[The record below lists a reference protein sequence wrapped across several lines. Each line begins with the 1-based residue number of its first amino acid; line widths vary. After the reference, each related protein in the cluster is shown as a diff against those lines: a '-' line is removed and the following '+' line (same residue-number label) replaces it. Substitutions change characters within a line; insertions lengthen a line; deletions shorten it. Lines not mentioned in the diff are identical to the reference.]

1 MIQRPI
7 GVQSSVGKLLRA
19 FGRLL
24 VVNRSVDS
32 GLWSKGLLSF
42 AENYSPFEKQLLTC
56 CWALVETEHLTMG
69 HQIIRWPCDLRFLS
83 RIGCRLT
90 HGARKLNAPSSIPSS
105 NRSDM
110 QEIRLEQALKA
121 QVSYMSKW
129 PTFPVSFLLCYFLS
143 FSLHLWP
150 QGHYLWLTDG
160 GGENWVW
167 PTDGSVWYAHSIW
180 KQTVTVLQ
188 PLVGTSL
195 DNGEGRSSP
204 GADFWAVYFVV
215 HFTWKEK
222 WPEAGLYTTHGLWP
236 TFGWMIRD
244 WEGTWLEDRCK

>member
-42 AENYSPFEKQLLTC
+42 AENYSPFEKPLSTC
-56 CWALVETEHLTMG
+56 CGALVETEHLTMG

-83 RIGCRLT
+83 WIGCRLT

-110 QEIRLEQALKA
+110 QKIRLEQALKA

-143 FSLHLWP
+143 FSLRLWP

-167 PTDGSVWYAHSIW
+167 PTDGSVWYARSIW
-180 KQTVTVLQ
+180 KQSLSYSLSLGHPWTMVKEDRPQ
-188 PLVGTSL
+188 GQTSEQCISL
-195 DNGEGRSSP
+195 FILLGKRNNQRRDYMP
-204 GADFWAVYFVV
+204 
-215 HFTWKEK
+215 
-222 WPEAGLYTTHGLWP
+222 THGLWP
-236 TFGWMIRD
+236 TFDWTVRD
-244 WEGTWLEDRCK
+244 WEGTWLENRCK